1 MSATA
6 KKSGDGKGGRWQG
19 GMNKGN
25 CTCTK
30 TQCLKLYCE
39 CFNGGKY
46 CNDDC
51 VCVSCHNSLEHDMEG
66 GTRYEA
72 MSYILFR
79 KPDAFDEETRK
90 RITPKDPKTKPIVG
104 GKSGDKIPNSAG
116 KTKGKPGRPR
126 KNANQKRLELVASK
140 HEAIEFSTD
149 EYPQLALDE
158 HGDYTDLADAFTKP
172 LFEEP
177 SRPLE
182 IAYSQRTKMD
192 YQSKIAQQKKIDL
205 AKECRQLK
213 EKLQEKKLALSLASD
228 EIEESNKKLGTWTRK
243 VFDLELEEP
252 CEWNTN
258 YQKLSAF
265 KQQHGKMPS
274 KKSQDEEEKSLSVWL
289 DTVRHEKSAV
299 DDDAAEKKGSNTK
312 RSIHD
317 YPHRLRSLEL
327 LGVNMGRRKD
337 DTFEAMLQKLV
348 EYKEEYGTLRFPSDE
363 QCEKSKNLEL
373 QSLQKW
379 VKSQVLSFRSRK
391 LSVDAIRQLKDIG
404 FSFEKWCLTK
414 PKRAAKK
421 KESTKEEETPESTDV
436 TENVS

>member
-1 MSATA
+1 MSDAA
-6 KKSGDGKGGRWQG
+6 KKSGDGQGGRWQG

-39 CFNGGKY
+39 CFSGGKY

-51 VCVSCHNSLEHDMEG
+51 VCASCHNSLEHDMEG
-66 GTRYEA
+66 GARYEA
-72 MSYILFR
+72 ISYILFR

-90 RITPKDPKTKPIVG
+90 RITPKDKTKVG
-104 GKSGDKIPNSAG
+104 GTKSGDKIPNSAG

-126 KNANQKRLELVASK
+126 KNANQARIELVASK

-158 HGDYTDLADAFTKP
+158 HGDYTELAGAFTKP

-182 IAYSQRTKMD
+182 IAYSQRTQMD
-192 YQSKIAQQKKIDL
+192 YQTRIAQQKKIDL
-205 AKECRQLK
+205 AKECRQLR

-228 EIEESNKKLGTWTRK
+228 EIKECNKKLGTWTRK
-243 VFDLELEEP
+243 VFELELEEP

-265 KQQHGKMPS
+265 KQRHGKMPS
-274 KKSQDEEEKSLSVWL
+274 KKSQDEEEKSLSAWL
-289 DTVRHEKSAV
+289 DNVRHEKNTG
-299 DDDAAEKKGSNTK
+299 DDDEKKGSKAK
-312 RSIHD
+312 RSIDD
-317 YPHRLRSLEL
+317 YPHRLQSLEL
-327 LGVNMGRRKD
+327 LGISMGRRRD

-348 EYKEEYGTLRFPSDE
+348 EYKEEHGTLRFPSDE
-363 QCEKSKNLEL
+363 LCEKSKNLEL
-373 QSLQKW
+373 QALQKW
-379 VKSQVLSFRSRK
+379 VKSQVLNFRSRK
-391 LSVDAIRQLKDIG
+391 MSPDAIRQLTEVG
-404 FSFEKWCLTK
+404 FSFEKWCLSK

-421 KESTKEEETPESTDV
+421 KGSPKQEETPESTDI
-436 TENVS
+436 TENAVV